1 MIIQMSQS
9 DYIER
14 KKISTRLAGISKT
27 PINTGDFPSVLN
39 SQEYTSYSQ
48 YQIANTV
55 LNTKTTPNELVCP
68 NHQIIFNM
76 EVLASNNC
84 PSFTLCSNTNT
95 RRNRV
100 LKTGFI
106 MQNGEPITTPM
117 KKYVKY
123 GANASNC
130 TINHSCGNGPCC
142 KLTSLRT
149 MPLYT

>member
-1 MIIQMSQS
+1 
-9 DYIER
+9 
-14 KKISTRLAGISKT
+14 
-27 PINTGDFPSVLN
+27 
-39 SQEYTSYSQ
+39 
-48 YQIANTV
+48 
-55 LNTKTTPNELVCP
+55 
-68 NHQIIFNM
+68 M

-84 PSFTLCSNTNT
+84 PSFTLCSNTNA